1 MGKQLT
7 ERGNHMYVGD
17 LVKCHLRDQIGM
29 IVEVL
34 EDGTRHINHPYRVR
48 FLDGNTWDC
57 SHLYLNKI
65 Q

>member
-1 MGKQLT
+1 MGEQST
-7 ERGNHMYVGD
+7 ERGNPMKVGD
-17 LVKCHLRDQIGM
+17 LVKCYLRDQIG
-29 IVEVL
+29 IIIEVL